1 MNIYE
6 YLQGRYPEASKSL
19 ANGAVNAFL
28 RRYSGCGNIGYV
40 PDRVEPGDF
49 FDVLVEKSD
58 EELLTLRNMGI
69 NKVRFLKQALKDW
82 DEETGIERVE
92 SMLHIR
98 NVQVYDLE
106 DSIRASK
113 FPMSVD
119 PDSESSIEGDR
130 QDKLAQCKPG
140 TGHDNFLQGIRVA
153 FDMDIT
159 AKALVEAERYHFFDI
174 VSSTS
179 TMHRITKFDLDK
191 CYCKYV
197 DAGMRV
203 VMKRLV
209 NAYNDDPSDENYLK
223 ILYSNPA
230 GFIYTIRFTTNYRQ
244 LKTIYIQRKNH
255 RLPEWREFC
264 KWIETLP
271 HNEWITE
278 KEETL
283 NAANFVV

>member
-6 YLQGRYPEASKSL
+6 YMHEKYPEMNKGLS
-19 ANGAVNAFL
+19 NGAVNAFL
-28 RRYSGCGNIGYV
+28 RRYTGCGNIANASHLV
-40 PDRVEPGDF
+40 KPGDF
-49 FDVLVEKSD
+49 FDVLADKSD

-69 NKVRFLKQALKDW
+69 NKIRFLRQALADW
-82 DEETGIERVE
+82 DAEMGIERSE

-98 NVQVYDLE
+98 NVQVYDLA
-106 DSIRASK
+106 DSVRASK

-119 PDSESSIEGDR
+119 PDSESGVDGVR
-130 QDKLAQCKPG
+130 QGKLAKCKPG

-203 VMKRLV
+203 IMKRLV
-209 NAYNDDPSDENYLK
+209 NAYNEDPSDENYLK

-230 GFIYTIRFTTNYRQ
+230 GFIYTIRFTTDYRQ
-244 LKTIYIQRKNH
+244 LKTIHIQRKDH

-264 KWIETLP
+264 KWMETLP
-271 HNEWITE
+271 HSEWITGE
-278 KEETL
+278 DNNDTHD
-283 NAANFVV
+283 

>member
-6 YLQGRYPEASKSL
+6 YLKKKYPEASRCL
-19 ANGAVNAFL
+19 TNGSVNCIVKQYAKEL
-28 RRYSGCGNIGYV
+28 RVRSCMEL
-40 PDRVEPGDF
+40 VEPGNF
-49 FDVLVEKSD
+49 FDVLAKKSE
-58 EELLTLRNMGI
+58 EELLTIRNMGI
-69 NKVRFLKQALKDW
+69 NKIRFLRQALKDW
-82 DEETGIERVE
+82 DEEMGIERFDTMVN
-92 SMLHIR
+92 IR
-98 NVQVYDLE
+98 NVMVYDLD

-113 FPMSVD
+113 FPMSTD
-119 PDSESSIEGDR
+119 PDNEAVVLGER
-130 QDKLAQCKPG
+130 QYKLAECRPG

-159 AKALVEAERYHFFDI
+159 VKALVEAERYHFFDI

-197 DAGMRV
+197 DSGIRV
-203 VMKRLV
+203 IMKRLV
-209 NAYNDDPSDENYLK
+209 NEYNANPTEEGLLK
-223 ILYSNPA
+223 ILYSNPC
-230 GFIYTIRFTTNYRQ
+230 GFTYTIRFTTNYRQ

-271 HNEWITE
+271 YAELIIGRDS
-278 KEETL
+278 
-283 NAANFVV
+283 NATDSAV